1 MKLHEYQAKQILHDI
16 GLPVPQG
23 EVVTSAEGA
32 RAIAE
37 RLGKRVVVKAQV
49 LMGGRGKAGGI
60 KLANTPEEAEQV
72 ARDILGK
79 RLVSPQNPQG
89 MVAEKVLVEEAV
101 NIAREFYIGITIDRT
116 AQRNVLMVSQYGGM
130 DIEEVAATHPDAI
143 ATVEI
148 DPFLGLT
155 DYKAREAL
163 YGAGFDSGL
172 MRQLT
177 PILHGLYRAYIA
189 CDANLAEINPCV
201 LTAEGQIVVADAKI
215 TLDENALFRQKRLA
229 AFREESAEDPIEA
242 EAQRRG
248 VAYVR
253 LGGDIGIIGN
263 GAGLVMCTVDEVARA
278 GGRPANFL
286 DIGGGAKADQVRNAV
301 EIVLMDPNVK
311 GLLFNIFGGITRG
324 DEVARGILEALQTME
339 IHIPIV
345 VRLAG
350 THAEEGLAM
359 LQGTPLIPAETMQEA
374 ARRIVQLVQGGSAS

>member
-1 MKLHEYQAKQILHDI
+1 MKLQEYQAKQILHDI

-23 EVVTSAEGA
+23 EVVTSPEGA
-32 RAIAE
+32 RAVAE

-60 KLANTPEEAEQV
+60 KLANTPDEAEQV
-72 ARDILGK
+72 ARDLLGK
-79 RLVSPQNPQG
+79 RLISPQNPQG
-89 MVAEKVLVEEAV
+89 MIVEKVLVEEAI
-101 NIAREFYIGITIDRT
+101 NIAKEFYIGITVDRT
-116 AQRNVLMVSQYGGM
+116 SQRNALMVSQYGGM

-148 DPFLGLT
+148 DPFIGLT

-163 YGAGFDSGL
+163 YGAGFDTEL
-172 MRQLT
+172 TRKLT
-177 PILHGLYRAYIA
+177 PILHGLYRAYLA
-189 CDANLAEINPCV
+189 CDANLAEINPCA
-201 LTAEGQIVVADAKI
+201 LTAEGQVVAADAKMTI
-215 TLDENALFRQKRLA
+215 DDNALFRQKRLA
-229 AFREESAEDPIEA
+229 AYQEESAEDPIEA

-286 DIGGGAKADQVRNAV
+286 DIGGGAKAEQVRNAV

-324 DEVARGILEALQTME
+324 DEVARGILDALQAMD

-345 VRLAG
+345 VRLTG
-350 THAEEGLAM
+350 THAEEGLAL
-359 LQGTPLIPAETMQEA
+359 LQGTPLIPAETMQDA
-374 ARRIVQLVQGGSAS
+374 ARRIVALVQQADE

>member
-1 MKLHEYQAKQILHDI
+1 MKLQEYQAKQILHDI

-23 EVVTSAEGA
+23 EVVSSPEGA

-60 KLANTPEEAEQV
+60 KLANTSDEAEQV

-79 RLVSPQNPQG
+79 RLISPQNPQG
-89 MVAEKVLVEEAV
+89 IIAEKVLVEEAID
-101 NIAREFYIGITIDRT
+101 IAKEFYIGITVDRT
-116 AQRNVLMVSQYGGM
+116 SQRNALMVSQYGGM

-143 ATVEI
+143 ATVDI
-148 DPFLGLT
+148 DPFIGLT

-163 YGAGFDSGL
+163 YGAGFDTEL
-172 MRQLT
+172 TRKLT
-177 PILHGLYRAYIA
+177 PILHGLYRAYLA
-189 CDANLAEINPCV
+189 CDANLAEINPCA
-201 LTAEGQIVVADAKI
+201 LTTDGQVVVADAKMTI
-215 TLDENALFRQKRLA
+215 DDNALFRQKRLA
-229 AFREESAEDPIEA
+229 AYQEESAEDPIEA

-278 GGRPANFL
+278 GGKPANFL
-286 DIGGGAKADQVRNAV
+286 DIGGGAKAEQVRNAV

-324 DEVARGILEALQTME
+324 DEVARGILNALQTMDVP
-339 IHIPIV
+339 IPIV
-345 VRLAG
+345 VRLTG
-350 THAEEGLAM
+350 THAEEGLAL
-359 LQGTPLIPAETMQEA
+359 LQGTPLVPAETMQDA
-374 ARRIVQLVQGGSAS
+374 ARRIVALVQGMGE

>member
-1 MKLHEYQAKQILHDI
+1 MKLHEYQAKQILHDV

-23 EVVTSAEGA
+23 EVVSSPEGA

-60 KLANTPEEAEQV
+60 KLANTPDEAEQA

-79 RLVSPQNPQG
+79 RLISPQNPQG
-89 MVAEKVLVEEAV
+89 LIAEKVLVEEALH
-101 NIAREFYIGITIDRT
+101 IAKEFYIGITVDRVS
-116 AQRNVLMVSQYGGM
+116 QRNALMVSQYGGM

-143 ATVEI
+143 ATVDI
-148 DPFLGLT
+148 DPFIGLT

-163 YGAGFDSGL
+163 YGAGFDTEL
-172 MRQLT
+172 TRKLT
-177 PILHGLYRAYIA
+177 PILHGLYRAYLA
-189 CDANLAEINPCV
+189 CDANLAEINPCA
-201 LTAEGQIVVADAKI
+201 LTADGQVIVADAKI

-229 AFREESAEDPIEA
+229 AYREESAEDPIEA
-242 EAQRRG
+242 EAQQRG

-253 LGGDIGIIGN
+253 LGGNIGIIGN

-278 GGRPANFL
+278 GGKPANFL
-286 DIGGGAKADQVRNAV
+286 DIGGGARAEQVRNAV

-324 DEVARGILEALQTME
+324 DEVARGILDALQTMD
-339 IHIPIV
+339 IQIPIV

-350 THAEEGLAM
+350 THAEEGLA
-359 LQGTPLIPAETMQEA
+359 LLRGTPLIPAETMQEA
-374 ARRIVQLVQGGSAS
+374 ARRIVELVGSA

>member
-1 MKLHEYQAKQILHDI
+1 MKLHEYQAKQILHDV

-23 EVVTSAEGA
+23 EVVSSPEGA

-60 KLANTPEEAEQV
+60 KLANTPEEAEHA

-79 RLVSPQNPQG
+79 RLISPQNPQG
-89 MVAEKVLVEEAV
+89 MIAEKVLVEEAIE
-101 NIAREFYIGITIDRT
+101 IAREFYIGITVDRT
-116 AQRNVLMVSQYGGM
+116 SQRNALMVSQYGGM
-130 DIEEVAATHPDAI
+130 DIEEVAMTHPSAI

-148 DPFLGLT
+148 DPLLGLT

-163 YGAGFDSGL
+163 YGAGFDTEL
-172 MRQLT
+172 TRKLT
-177 PILHGLYRAYIA
+177 PVLHGLYRAYLA
-189 CDANLAEINPCV
+189 CDANLAEINPCAM
-201 LTAEGQIVVADAKI
+201 TADGQIVVADVKI

-229 AFREESAEDPIEA
+229 AYREESAEDPIEA

-278 GGRPANFL
+278 GGKPANFL
-286 DIGGGAKADQVRNAV
+286 DIGGGAKAEQVRNAV

-350 THAEEGLAM
+350 THAEEGLA
-359 LQGTPLIPAETMQEA
+359 LLKDTPLIPAETMQGA
-374 ARRIVQLVQGGSAS
+374 ARQIVELVNTR